1 MKGLSALNLDGNPLD
16 HPPFEIVKQGIKA
29 IQQYLRDQSDENEN
43 VGEEEED
50 DDDDEQQATDIIA
63 DVWGSSDEDHPH
75 PRQRSR
81 SLYPSILPTRP
92 SVMRL
97 RNSKY
102 KSSCSHMSDCSPSP
116 FGESFLVYRSE
127 IDCYETS
134 TCNPLTTHLQS
145 CIHLK
150 RVSYSEMRLRP
161 PQRPKSELKLP
172 RV

>member
-43 VGEEEED
+43 AGEEED

-63 DVWGSSDEDHPH
+63 DVWASSDEDHPPR

-81 SLYPSILPTRP
+81 SLYPSTLVTRP

-134 TCNPLTTHLQS
+134 PSNHLQS
-145 CIHLK
+145 CIRLQ
-150 RVSYSEMRLRP
+150 RVSYSEMRIRP